1 MNEMELVLRESF
13 FPYWILYALLISV
26 AILSGVKL
34 MRPAVFQHISATYIK
49 PPSTIPNSRE
59 NLSFLGKASWMLLL
73 NYFIVSSITVY
84 MVLIYY
90 DIHHYWIV
98 LLPTVYYFIQV
109 LGLFFAGAISGE
121 TKRLSE
127 NFLLL
132 NFIYQNMGLV
142 LIPVLIMWLL
152 NVNYSL
158 YFVNTIQVIFIAFSI
173 FRYLR
178 GFFFAIQNKVLW
190 YYIILYLCTLE
201 IWPLMVL
208 FRLLTADLEG

>member
-1 MNEMELVLRESF
+1 MELVLREAF
-13 FPYWILYALLISV
+13 FPSWILYALLISV
-26 AILSGVKL
+26 AVLSGVKL
-34 MRPAVFQHISATYIK
+34 MRPAVFKNISATYVK
-49 PPSTIPNSRE
+49 PPSTIPNSKE
-59 NLSFLGKASWMLLL
+59 NLSFLGRASWMLLI
-73 NYFIVSSITVY
+73 NFFIVSSITVY

-90 DIHHYWIV
+90 NIEQYWLIFM
-98 LLPTVYYFIQV
+98 PTAYYFIQAF
-109 LGLFFAGAISGE
+109 GLFFSGKISGE
-121 TKRLSE
+121 TKLLSE

-142 LIPVLIMWLL
+142 LIPILIMWLL

-158 YFVNTIQVIFIAFSI
+158 YFINALQILFVAFSL
-173 FRYLR
+173 FRYIR

>member
-1 MNEMELVLRESF
+1 MDEMELVLRESF

-26 AILSGVKL
+26 AIISGVKL
-34 MRPAVFQHISATYIK
+34 MRPAVFQHISSTYVK
-49 PPSTIPNSRE
+49 PPSTVPNSKE
-59 NLSFLGKASWMLLL
+59 NLSFLGRASWMLLL
-73 NYFIVSSITVY
+73 NYFIVSSITVF
-84 MVLIYY
+84 MVLMYY
-90 DIHHYWIV
+90 DIQHYWLV
-98 LLPTVYYFIQV
+98 LLPTAYYFFQV
-109 LGLFFAGAISGE
+109 FALFFSGMISRE

-158 YFVNTIQVIFIAFSI
+158 YFINAIQILFVAFLL
-173 FRYLR
+173 FRYIR

>member
-1 MNEMELVLRESF
+1 
-13 FPYWILYALLISV
+13 
-26 AILSGVKL
+26 
-34 MRPAVFQHISATYIK
+34 
-49 PPSTIPNSRE
+49 
-59 NLSFLGKASWMLLL
+59 
-73 NYFIVSSITVY
+73 
-84 MVLIYY
+84 MVLMYY
-90 DIHHYWIV
+90 GIHQYWLV
-98 LLPTVYYFIQV
+98 LLPTAYYFVQV
-109 LGLFFAGAISGE
+109 FALFFSGIISGE

-158 YFVNTIQVIFIAFSI
+158 YFINAIQILLVAFLF
-173 FRYLR
+173 FRYIR

-201 IWPLMVL
+201 IWPLMVI
-208 FRLLTADLEG
+208 FKLLTADLEG